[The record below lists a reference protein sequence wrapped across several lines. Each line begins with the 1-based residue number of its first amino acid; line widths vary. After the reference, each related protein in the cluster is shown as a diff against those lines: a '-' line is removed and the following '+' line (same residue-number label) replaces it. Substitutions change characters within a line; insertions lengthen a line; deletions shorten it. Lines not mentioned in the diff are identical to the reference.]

1 MQNGKVCVYFMFL
14 NDFENDDEGE
24 FKILFRLVF
33 FERKCLLL
41 EIFVCLGNLEMDSF
55 KQKLCFLFFQYG
67 DYCDLYVFVGRC
79 DD

>member
-1 MQNGKVCVYFMFL
+1 MFL

-33 FERKCLLL
+33 FDRKCLLL

-55 KQKLCFLFFQYG
+55 K
-67 DYCDLYVFVGRC
+67 
-79 DD
+79 